1 MVAAFKL
8 PPRRMTVDE
17 FLSWDPEDGTGALW
31 QLRDGEPEMMA
42 PATDAHGSI
51 QSELSFLIIAHLRAS
66 GSRCR
71 AVANPGVVPRVR
83 SDRNMLIPDI
93 GITCAPPST
102 GRALPEPVVLVEIL
116 SPSNEAE
123 TRANLWAYTTIPS
136 VAEIAV
142 LGSTE
147 VSAEVLRRRPDGTWP
162 ERPEIVGP
170 GGELRFGSIGFAA
183 PLAAAYATTPFAGG
197 GGD

>member
-1 MVAAFKL
+1 MVAALKL
-8 PPRRMTVDE
+8 PPRRMTVAE

-31 QLRDGEPEMMA
+31 QLRDGEPEMTA
-42 PATDAHGSI
+42 PATDAHGSV
-51 QSELSFLIIAHLRAS
+51 QSELSFLVTAHLRAS

-71 AVANPGVVPRVR
+71 VVTNPGVVPRVR

-102 GRALPEPVVLVEIL
+102 GRAIPEPVVLIEIM

-123 TRANLWAYTTIPS
+123 TRANVWAYTTIPS

-162 ERPEIVGP
+162 ERPEAVGA
-170 GGELRFGSIGFAA
+170 GGELRFESIGFAA
-183 PLAAAYATTPFAGG
+183 PLIAAYATTPLAG
-197 GGD
+197 